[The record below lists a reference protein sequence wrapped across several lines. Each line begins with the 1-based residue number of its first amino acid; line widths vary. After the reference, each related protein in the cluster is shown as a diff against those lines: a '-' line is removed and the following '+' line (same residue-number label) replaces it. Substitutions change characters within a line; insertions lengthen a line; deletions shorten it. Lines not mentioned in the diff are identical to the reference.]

1 MSEDKNYYG
10 TVAQK
15 EEVDAKKVC
24 EIDAALTI
32 CNKTAEEN
40 YCMIK
45 EINDYL
51 FGNAQPEV
59 KEGISVQK
67 AELAGWFDKVLL
79 YINDLHYKNTDIQ
92 LQLKKLHKE
101 VIS

>member
-1 MSEDKNYYG
+1 MNVYNNVSNKE
-10 TVAQK
+10 AQK
-15 EEVDAKKVC
+15 EDTNAKKVC

-32 CNKTAEEN
+32 CNKIAEEN

-51 FGNAQPEV
+51 FGNVQPEV
-59 KEGISVQK
+59 KEGLSVEK

-79 YINDLHYKNTDIQ
+79 YINDLNYQNTDTR
-92 LQLKKLHKE
+92 LQLEKLHKE